1 MDLVDRYLNA
11 IRFWLPKDQKVD
23 VIAELSEDIRLQVEE
38 RERELGRALGEED
51 LSALLKQRGSPFAV
65 AGRFLPPR
73 HLIGPQLYPIYE
85 FVLKLAA
92 GLYLIPAILVW
103 AGLMIFV
110 PSYRAAHSGA
120 SLFQGLG
127 NLWTFVW
134 TAALIMFAMITLGFA
149 VGERVQGRSA
159 ARNNWNPRRLPAVRN
174 VLKVSR
180 ASSLVDVVANLF
192 FLAWWLG
199 GFSFPI
205 VLSLGGAIPPSALWL
220 DFHTRFFAPIALF
233 IAAGVVLALLN
244 LIRPNLTPLRVAAR
258 AVIDAATPIIIFLT
272 LGAHTGEIS
281 AAWTAMTGGAAE
293 PAKLAAIRDWSLAL
307 TLGIIA
313 VVCIFSCIRSVLRII
328 RWQALQSSRRGNGVA

>member
-1 MDLVDRYLNA
+1 MDLVERYLNA
-11 IRFWLPKDQKVD
+11 IRFWLPKDQKID

-51 LSALLKQRGSPFAV
+51 LSALLKQRGSPFTV
-65 AGRFLPPR
+65 AGRFLPSR

-92 GLYLIPAILVW
+92 GIYFIPWILIW
-103 AGLMIFV
+103 AGLIIFV

-120 SLFQGLG
+120 ALFGLG
-127 NLWTFVW
+127 NLWT
-134 TAALIMFAMITLGFA
+134 TALTLFAMITAGFA
-149 VGERVQGRSA
+149 VGERSQVKSA
-159 ARNNWNPRRLPAVRN
+159 ARGDWNPRRLPAVRN
-174 VLKVSR
+174 VLRVSR
-180 ASSLVDVVANLF
+180 GSSLVDIVANLF

-205 VLSLGGAIPPSALWL
+205 VLSLGGGIENLPSSALWL
-220 DFHTRFFAPIALF
+220 DFHTRFFIPIAVF

-244 LIRPNLTPLRVAAR
+244 LIRPNLTPLRVAVR
-258 AVIDAATPIIIFLT
+258 AVIDAATPVIIFLT

-281 AAWTAMTGGAAE
+281 AAWTAMTGGAVG

-313 VVCIFSCIRSVLRII
+313 VACLFSCVRGVLRIK
-328 RWQALQSSRRGNGVA
+328 RWRAL